1 MPKHGKKFQQAAAK
15 VDRHHRYTLE
25 EAVSLVKSISYAKFD
40 ESVDVA
46 VNLNVNPRHADQMVR
61 GSVALPHGTGKET
74 RVLVFAKGEKAKE
87 ATDAGADFVGAEEL
101 TRFMLICVVF
111 VTLPFVVSSGASIRM
126 EEILQSFPTRLRH
139 GLRIAIAGT
148 ASLAFAT
155 ASYSVGI
162 ATLSNLHN
170 ATPTLG
176 IPYWVFFSAAF
187 LGLLIA
193 AIECAI
199 QLVKIIRGRDQ
210 YVYDEADTPPGD
222 EPTFGGY

>member
-1 MPKHGKKFQQAAAK
+1 MSKPENETARLSSQPPQPELADRAIAPVRLVLRWLGVLLLVVMIAMP
-15 VDRHHRYTLE
+15 
-25 EAVSLVKSISYAKFD
+25 AVQV
-40 ESVDVA
+40 
-46 VNLNVNPRHADQMVR
+46 
-61 GSVALPHGTGKET
+61 
-74 RVLVFAKGEKAKE
+74 VLREFLRAP
-87 ATDAGADFVGAEEL
+87 FVGAEEL

-126 EEILQSFPTRLRH
+126 EEILQGFPTRLRH

-148 ASLAFAT
+148 AALAFAT

-210 YVYDEADTPPGD
+210 YVYDEADNPPGD

>member
-1 MPKHGKKFQQAAAK
+1 MSEPKNETARLSSQPPQPELADRAIAPVRLALRWLGVLLLVVMIAMP
-15 VDRHHRYTLE
+15 
-25 EAVSLVKSISYAKFD
+25 AVQV
-40 ESVDVA
+40 
-46 VNLNVNPRHADQMVR
+46 
-61 GSVALPHGTGKET
+61 
-74 RVLVFAKGEKAKE
+74 VLREFLRAP
-87 ATDAGADFVGAEEL
+87 FVGAEEL

-126 EEILQSFPTRLRH
+126 EEILQSFPAQLRY

-187 LGLLIA
+187 MGLLIA
-193 AIECAI
+193 AVECAI

-210 YVYDEADTPPGD
+210 YVYDEADNPPGD

>member
-1 MPKHGKKFQQAAAK
+1 MSEPENDPGQSPAQVQRPELADRAIAPVRLLLRWLGVTLLVVMIAMP
-15 VDRHHRYTLE
+15 
-25 EAVSLVKSISYAKFD
+25 AVQVVLREF
-40 ESVDVA
+40 
-46 VNLNVNPRHADQMVR
+46 VR
-61 GSVALPHGTGKET
+61 AP
-74 RVLVFAKGEKAKE
+74 
-87 ATDAGADFVGAEEL
+87 FVGAEEL

-126 EEILQSFPTRLRH
+126 EEILQSFPARLRD

-148 ASLAFAT
+148 AALAFAT

-187 LGLLIA
+187 LGLLLA
-193 AIECAI
+193 AVECAI
-199 QLVKIIRGRDQ
+199 QLVKVVRGRDQ
-210 YVYDEADTPPGD
+210 YVHDETDIPPGD
-222 EPTFGGY
+222 EPTLGIK

>member
-1 MPKHGKKFQQAAAK
+1 MSQPENDPGQSPAQ
-15 VDRHHRYTLE
+15 VQRPEPIDRVIAPMRL
-25 EAVSLVKSISYAKFD
+25 L
-40 ESVDVA
+40 
-46 VNLNVNPRHADQMVR
+46 LRWL
-61 GSVALPHGTGKET
+61 GVALLVVMIAMPAVQV
-74 RVLVFAKGEKAKE
+74 VLREFIRAP
-87 ATDAGADFVGAEEL
+87 FVGAEEL

-126 EEILQSFPTRLRH
+126 EEILQSFPTRLRD

-148 ASLAFAT
+148 AAIAFAT

-187 LGLLIA
+187 IGLLLA
-193 AIECAI
+193 AVECAI
-199 QLVKIIRGRDQ
+199 QLLKVVRGRDQ
-210 YVYDEADTPPGD
+210 YVRDEADNAPGD
-222 EPTFGGY
+222 EPTLGGY